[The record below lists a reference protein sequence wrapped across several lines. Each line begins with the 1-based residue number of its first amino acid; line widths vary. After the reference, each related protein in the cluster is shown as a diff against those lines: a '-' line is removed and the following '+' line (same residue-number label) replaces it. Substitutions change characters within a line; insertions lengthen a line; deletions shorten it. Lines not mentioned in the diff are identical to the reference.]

1 MVELE
6 TESDDEDIID
16 VVKQTIEK
24 GEFENN
30 DNQNEGSKSQ
40 SLSVWSK
47 DFSAGD
53 IILMAHLKEAVENT
67 AEFESSEHLNGRK
80 QISSLLLVWTRLLC
94 YRHISQGWLGRSC
107 WEESRVWK

>member
-16 VVKQTIEK
+16 VGKKTIEK

-40 SLSVWSK
+40 SLSADTEK
-47 DFSAGD
+47 AEEFPLAAFSQ
-53 IILMAHLKEAVENT
+53 LKCSAN
-67 AEFESSEHLNGRK
+67 
-80 QISSLLLVWTRLLC
+80 I
-94 YRHISQGWLGRSC
+94 
-107 WEESRVWK
+107 

>member
-47 DFSAGD
+47 DFSGGD
-53 IILMAHLKEAVENT
+53 IILMGHLKEAVENT

-94 YRHISQGWLGRSC
+94 YRLISQGWLGRSC
-107 WEESRVWK
+107 WEECRVWK

>member
-16 VVKQTIEK
+16 VVKKSIEK
-24 GEFENN
+24 GEFKNN

-40 SLSVWSK
+40 SQSVWSK

-53 IILMAHLKEAVENT
+53 IIHMAHLKEAVENT
-67 AEFESSEHLNGRK
+67 AD
-80 QISSLLLVWTRLLC
+80 
-94 YRHISQGWLGRSC
+94 
-107 WEESRVWK
+107 

>member
-40 SLSVWSK
+40 SLSV
-47 DFSAGD
+47 
-53 IILMAHLKEAVENT
+53 
-67 AEFESSEHLNGRK
+67 
-80 QISSLLLVWTRLLC
+80 
-94 YRHISQGWLGRSC
+94 
-107 WEESRVWK
+107 

>member
-16 VVKQTIEK
+16 VVKNTIEK

-30 DNQNEGSKSQ
+30 DNQNEGGKSQ
-40 SLSVWSK
+40 SLLLSST

-53 IILMAHLKEAVENT
+53 IICMAYIKEAVQKTAQFEN
-67 AEFESSEHLNGRK
+67 SEHHNGRK
-80 QISSLLLVWTRLLC
+80 QISCVLLV
-94 YRHISQGWLGRSC
+94 
-107 WEESRVWK
+107 